1 MRTTLTLDPDV
12 AAMLE
17 RIRKERSL
25 GLKEAVNE
33 AMRLGL
39 RELEAPPKAQKP
51 FRTRV
56 VDLGRPLIP
65 NLDDIAEV
73 LAIAEGDDYR

>member
-1 MRTTLTLDPDV
+1 MRTTVTFEPDV

-17 RIRKERSL
+17 RIRKERAL

-39 RELEAPPKAQKP
+39 RELEAPIKPRTP
-51 FRTRV
+51 FRTRE
-56 VDLGRPLIP
+56 VDVGGLLI
-65 NLDDIAEV
+65 DISNVAEA
-73 LAIAEGDDYR
+73 LAIAEGDDYK